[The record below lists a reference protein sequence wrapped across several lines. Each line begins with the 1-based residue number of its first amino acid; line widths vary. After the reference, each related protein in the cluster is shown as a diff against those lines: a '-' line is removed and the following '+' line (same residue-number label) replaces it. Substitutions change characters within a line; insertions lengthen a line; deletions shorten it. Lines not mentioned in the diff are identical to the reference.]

1 MKTKILFCL
10 LCVAMM
16 GMAQNTSTYAQEL
29 VESVTRDVTLSA
41 EQIAQL
47 TEAATLYVDAA
58 QTANEQFT
66 TDDVALVQ
74 AKAAAWQEYSAQLQT
89 ILTAEQYQTLQQK
102 KTERRNALLNQLKED
117 QQ

>member
-1 MKTKILFCL
+1 MKIKILFCL
-10 LCVAMM
+10 LCVALI
-16 GMAQNTSTYAQEL
+16 GMAQTTSTFVQEL

-47 TEAATLYVDAA
+47 TEAATLYVNAA
-58 QTANEQFT
+58 QAANEQFA

-74 AKAAAWQEYSAQLQT
+74 AKAAAWQEYSAELQT
-89 ILTAEQYQTLQQK
+89 ILTVEQYQTMQQK
-102 KTERRNALLNQLKED
+102 KTERRNALLNQLKEE